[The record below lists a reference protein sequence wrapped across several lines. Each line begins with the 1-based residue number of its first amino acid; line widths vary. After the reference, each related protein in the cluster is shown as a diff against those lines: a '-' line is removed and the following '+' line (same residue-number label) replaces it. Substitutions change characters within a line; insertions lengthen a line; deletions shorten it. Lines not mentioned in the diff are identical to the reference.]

1 MEHKREP
8 IKYHTITHR
17 WGNDAFCK
25 DFSGHLEKWLQ
36 QFSEDERSLMLILL
50 KNFYY
55 YTSERLNSKVV
66 KLNEKFKT
74 NYSED
79 YEKAIFCGIKKDF
92 GVGFSDLICNT
103 YWSKNNLY
111 DSFEPNLLELIRCE
125 QVPDVISIIDD
136 YSGTGST
143 LIKYLCK
150 LINTNTHIKKA
161 KIYFVVIH
169 ISEDALNNINKFA
182 KEQGIVIKCIY
193 LHKSERAFKENY
205 IFSEIDALIEKNRYG
220 EICELY
226 NVKPSLTFGYREI
239 AALVSFDYNT
249 PNNTLGVFWHELD
262 DFFSLF
268 SRHKKRRTELD
279 ELRKKAR
286 QNKNFRGKKIFIQD
300 VEDPRL
306 NSFMVY
312 CVAWG
317 KSFSVSRA
325 CYDFGLTQKQF
336 YDLMAELIEEG
347 YLEYEQGR
355 MVATNK
361 MKEYIFSSRFKDY
374 KKIYY
379 ELREE
384 KKIPI
389 NVEGQDKYIPTDFSK
404 RFKGYN

>member
-1 MEHKREP
+1 M
-8 IKYHTITHR
+8 
-17 WGNDAFCK
+17 
-25 DFSGHLEKWLQ
+25 
-36 QFSEDERSLMLILL
+36 
-50 KNFYY
+50 
-55 YTSERLNSKVV
+55 
-66 KLNEKFKT
+66 NEKFKT

>member
-1 MEHKREP
+1 MAEKREP

-25 DFSGHLEKWLQ
+25 DFSEQLEKWLQ
-36 QFSEDERSLMLILL
+36 QFSDEEKPLMLILL

-55 YTSERLNSKVV
+55 YTTERINAKVKELNTQ
-66 KLNEKFKT
+66 FKIKY
-74 NYSED
+74 NED
-79 YEKAIFCGIKKDF
+79 YNRTVFAGVEKDF
-92 GVGFSDLICNT
+92 GVGFSNLICNSF
-103 YWSKNNLY
+103 WVKNGLY
-111 DSFEPNLLELIRCE
+111 DRFESNLVELLRCE
-125 QVPDVISIIDD
+125 QVPSVISIIDD

-143 LIKYLCK
+143 FIKYLCK
-150 LINTNTHIKKA
+150 LIKINSQIKISR
-161 KIYFVVIH
+161 IYFLVLH
-169 ISEDALNNINKFA
+169 ISEDALININNFA
-182 KEQGIVIKCIY
+182 KEAELQVNCVY
-193 LHKSERAFKENY
+193 LHRSDRAFEQGY
-205 IFSEIDALIEKNRYG
+205 IFSKIDVELQKEKYLGICTNHKIEFSMAL
-220 EICELY
+220 
-226 NVKPSLTFGYREI
+226 GYREI
-239 AALVSFDYNT
+239 AALVSFEYNT
-249 PNNTLGVFWHELD
+249 PNNTLGVFWNELD

-268 SRHKKRRTELD
+268 SRHKKRSTNLY

-300 VEDPRL
+300 VEDPKL

-336 YDLMAELIEEG
+336 YDIMAELIEEG

-355 MVATNK
+355 MIATDK
-361 MKEYIFSSRFKDY
+361 MKSYIFSSRFKDY

-379 ELREE
+379 ELSEE

-389 NVEGQDKYIPTDFSK
+389 NLDGQVKYIPTDFSK